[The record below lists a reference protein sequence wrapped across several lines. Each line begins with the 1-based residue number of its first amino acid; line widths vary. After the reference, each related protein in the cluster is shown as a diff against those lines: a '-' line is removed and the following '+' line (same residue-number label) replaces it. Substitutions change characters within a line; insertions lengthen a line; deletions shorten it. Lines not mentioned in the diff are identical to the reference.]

1 MKKSMKIAVAALV
14 AFVIL
19 GTWAVGFAIAE
30 ADKTSSAEAS
40 SAAVQAQTL
49 SSGTRDRPCQRDRH
63 HRHPHL

>member
-30 ADKTSSAEAS
+30 ADKTSPAEAS
-40 SAAVQAQTL
+40 SAAMIRA
-49 SSGTRDRPCQRDRH
+49 SCSPIGTWFRRRI
-63 HRHPHL
+63 